1 MKDVNSRV
9 FPPTQ
14 VEKKKFPKKRFQK
27 KIQTFF
33 KHTQKQYPHQDTP
46 TNKPDT
52 GQFSIKEPWGF
63 TLQDLDGT
71 SLWYTQALQT
81 MPPSYAK
88 VHSHEPMDFNIA
100 KCRKTWFWGKQIQQT
115 RAAPKL
121 CHTEGLHP
129 MANTNG
135 IATSASPGL
144 QKLGILCLEQPN
156 SWKETTSQTSNLAT
170 TAFWWTTIAKF
181 LWDTQGT
188 GMQNTVPTP
197 FWQPE
202 MTQNAEICKKIALLW
217 TGLPFNTGFMTPLK
231 SPPSSWKM

>member
-1 MKDVNSRV
+1 MKDVNWTV

-14 VEKKKFPKKRFQK
+14 VEKKIFQK
-27 KIQTFF
+27 KGF
-33 KHTQKQYPHQDTP
+33 KKKSKPFSNTHKNSTP
-46 TNKPDT
+46 TKTHQPAN
-52 GQFSIKEPWGF
+52 Q
-63 TLQDLDGT
+63 
-71 SLWYTQALQT
+71 TQANFRSRNHGVSHCRIWMGHHFGTPRPCKQC
-81 MPPSYAK
+81 PPAMQK
-88 VHSHEPMDFNIA
+88 CIHMNQWISHIA

-135 IATSASPGL
+135 IATSSSPGL

-202 MTQNAEICKKIALLW
+202 MTQNVEICKKIALLW
-217 TGLPFNTGFMTPLK
+217 TGLPFNTGFMAPLK
-231 SPPSSWKM
+231 SPPSSLKM